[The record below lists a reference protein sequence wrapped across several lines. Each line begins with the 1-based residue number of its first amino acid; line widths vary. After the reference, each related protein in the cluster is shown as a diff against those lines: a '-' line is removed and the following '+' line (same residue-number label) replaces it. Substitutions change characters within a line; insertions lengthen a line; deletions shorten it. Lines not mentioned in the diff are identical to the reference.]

1 MQQAH
6 SMVSYYLE
14 EPAGLGMFF
23 QMEFRRPGNPHAFK
37 KESDSSILELVFI
50 GMKLENHGIK
60 ITFRSFS
67 RNIGY

>member
-1 MQQAH
+1 
-6 SMVSYYLE
+6 
-14 EPAGLGMFF
+14 MFF